1 MASVDL
7 KGAFYS
13 IPLCGN
19 RQKKIACMSNDCEPR
34 IFTKISK
41 VTFSCSQ
48 KNRFFVCRIC

>member
-13 IPLCGN
+13 IPLYGY